1 MKIQFY
7 EDPIREPR
15 TREEVRFNRLGIF
28 MHADGRRFMV
38 GFDLTPF
45 MERPSLQ
52 VSVTDESGREL
63 TSLTI
68 IEAIQTNFN
77 LTMHLPED
85 GNDSLFDV
93 SALLYYRTAASE
105 KLVVDQITKK
115 LDISRTGEQ

>member
-7 EDPIREPR
+7 EDPIRERRP
-15 TREEVRFNRLGIF
+15 REEVRFNRLGIF
-28 MHADGRRFMV
+28 MYEDNRRFVV

-45 MERPSLQ
+45 IERPSLQ
-52 VSVTDESGREL
+52 VCVTDESGREL

-77 LTMHLPED
+77 LTMHLPEH
-85 GNDSLFDV
+85 GNNTLFDV
-93 SALLYYRTAASE
+93 SALLYYRTTASE

-115 LDISRTGEQ
+115 IDSNKPGEQ

>member
-15 TREEVRFNRLGIF
+15 SREEVRFNRLGIF
-28 MHADGRRFMV
+28 MYEDGHRFGV

-45 MERPSLQ
+45 KERPSLQ
-52 VSVTDESGREL
+52 VCVTDETGREV

-68 IEAIQTNFN
+68 IESIQTNFS

-85 GNDSLFDV
+85 ENNTLFDV
-93 SALLYYRTAASE
+93 SVLLYYRTMDNE

-115 LDISRTGEQ
+115 LDISRAGEQ